1 MLSHIDAAIAT
12 TYRIPQTRAEG
23 RTYFRDRCLQPLG
36 HPSKYYGAQNLGGSL
51 PTPQPVSAPRFL
63 GRPLIPRD
71 HSETSVRRS
80 RNVRSWT
87 CSCRALQTVGSSC
100 SKTTNRSSTNLYP
113 GMRTAPHVGY
123 ATNSG
128 PHELHARH
136 SRAVLVRRYTSAAN
150 SSRVTNS
157 TPYVARNHVRL
168 IASKIEGLP
177 ALTPLSSEHRY
188 EFVYAKCAATVSLS
202 AHSAT
207 AF

>member
-1 MLSHIDAAIAT
+1 
-12 TYRIPQTRAEG
+12 
-23 RTYFRDRCLQPLG
+23 
-36 HPSKYYGAQNLGGSL
+36 
-51 PTPQPVSAPRFL
+51 
-63 GRPLIPRD
+63 
-71 HSETSVRRS
+71 VRRS

-177 ALTPLSSEHRY
+177 ALYLPNTGMSSCTRSARPLCLYRPTQRPSFESLPSRWHLEADPAKQTRGPGRERRVLIVTPMALAR
-188 EFVYAKCAATVSLS
+188 ARL
-202 AHSAT
+202 
-207 AF
+207 

>member
-1 MLSHIDAAIAT
+1 M
-12 TYRIPQTRAEG
+12 
-23 RTYFRDRCLQPLG
+23 
-36 HPSKYYGAQNLGGSL
+36 
-51 PTPQPVSAPRFL
+51 
-63 GRPLIPRD
+63 
-71 HSETSVRRS
+71 RRS

-188 EFVYAKCAATVSLS
+188 EFVCARPLCLYRPTQRPPFESLPSRWHLEADPAKQTRVQAARGACVDSHTDGLGTGSSLS
-202 AHSAT
+202 AVDGCGARPVFEELTH
-207 AF
+207 